1 LHSLQCPNKMVL
13 FPGVTED
20 CTQQLFLFDLL
31 FRLYQ
36 WFHEMFFNLIT
47 GVTGLLCALLLFWM
61 IYVIGVLPCRKTPAL
76 SQESCCMRS
85 CLYSFSTFEMSG
97 IGTLCVRVHPSASRV
112 DRRFNSSAFG

>member
-1 LHSLQCPNKMVL
+1 
-13 FPGVTED
+13 
-20 CTQQLFLFDLL
+20 
-31 FRLYQ
+31 
-36 WFHEMFFNLIT
+36 
-47 GVTGLLCALLLFWM
+47 
-61 IYVIGVLPCRKTPAL
+61 LPCRKTPAL